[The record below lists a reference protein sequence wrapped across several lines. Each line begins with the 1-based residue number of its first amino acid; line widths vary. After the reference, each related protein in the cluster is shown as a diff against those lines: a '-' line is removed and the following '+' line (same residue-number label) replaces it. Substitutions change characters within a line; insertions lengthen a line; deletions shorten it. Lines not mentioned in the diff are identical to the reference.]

1 MARRIN
7 RKEFLGVAGASLAG
21 MAIGRNVD
29 AAAPSNPIVIEN
41 AKPGTNNWF
50 PSNQAQ
56 NREIEGYADLT
67 SVSPG
72 QTIRFYVNTAS
83 KTYTIEI
90 YRLGWYGGAGGRL
103 YTTTTRS
110 GIKQAMPVVDP
121 ITGLAECKWKTPYS
135 LAIPSGANAWTTGIY
150 LL

>member
-21 MAIGRNVD
+21 MAIGRNVY
-29 AAAPSNPIVIEN
+29 AAAAASNPIVIEN
-41 AKPGTNNWF
+41 AKPGTSNWI

-83 KTYTIEI
+83 PTFLRKLILE
-90 YRLGWYGGAGGRL
+90 LGYIRA
-103 YTTTTRS
+103 
-110 GIKQAMPVVDP
+110 
-121 ITGLAECKWKTPYS
+121 
-135 LAIPSGANAWTTGIY
+135 
-150 LL
+150 